1 MPLNETFTEIIAK
14 LTQRIDELKARIGE
28 VDTRSTM
35 AYNTS
40 VSLADAIKAQAEA
53 LRNLTTQV
61 EALQTQVDNLTL
73 IIDSNQAAN
82 TEMFDHLNNM
92 YRDIANTRS
101 VTTTT
106 PPTADGT
113 GLPGFV
119 ILDTKP
125 ETEFQNYVYIY
136 PRDQK

>member
-1 MPLNETFTEIIAK
+1 MPVNEIITETIAK
-14 LTQRIDELKARIGE
+14 LTQRIDELKSQMGE
-28 VDTRSTM
+28 LRTQVGELDTKSTT

-40 VSLADAIKAQAEA
+40 VSLADAIKAQKKALEA
-53 LRNLTTQV
+53 QQQEINNLK
-61 EALQTQVDNLTL
+61 E
-73 IIDSNQAAN
+73 
-82 TEMFDHLNNM
+82 
-92 YRDIANTRS
+92 TRS

-119 ILDTKP
+119 VLDTKP
-125 ETEFQNYVYIY
+125 ETEYKTYVHIY